1 MSSENSVFVHLNLG
15 IFADP
20 VGEDGR
26 RNTVLFLDI
35 GISFAGLIES
45 NDGFLKFF
53 AVFRGTVFV
62 RHVCFSFLFSLS
74 LILTHLSTFLG
85 HIQLKS
91 KRLKITGAASK
102 FTDTYT
108 VEQMQYLVSHLDT
121 VQNPVDRAYLAI
133 QALHPLRLEEV
144 LGLK

>member
-1 MSSENSVFVHLNLG
+1 MVFLNSSLYFVG
-15 IFADP
+15 
-20 VGEDGR
+20 
-26 RNTVLFLDI
+26 LFLL
-35 GISFAGLIES
+35 GMCAFP
-45 NDGFLKFF
+45 FCFF
-53 AVFRGTVFV
+53 
-62 RHVCFSFLFSLS
+62 LS

-85 HIQLKS
+85 YIQLKS